1 MIPLVSIMLGT
12 KFSNFNELVC
22 HACFPLLFFQ
32 NNMETGCANICHKIC
47 TDLLFS
53 VCDSKRKDFF
63 FQACH
68 LCKWYRQRR
77 FEIWPAWTQSFKVSL
92 NFPFHLQKWSSLS
105 AVGKLLL
112 LQIFNRTWKQWVFS
126 QPRRNCILV
135 NICTTLSIRN
145 LFRFALINYLNY
157 LSSQFF
163 FWRKFVLFNSIIPW
177 LFCVF
182 LVFVNAASF
191 CFFHNIWTLLRPIP
205 VRALMPIYA
214 SSDESTEDGSFMSS
228 DQQRH
233 SDSSSVQTA
242 SSCPSGYLN
251 DVDQQYR
258 HPLLSLNTDNE
269 QASHAPRRQFLGFDD
284 SSLKDST
291 LNPGYNVYSPLSPT
305 ASEECTESNYH
316 HLTLCSQHFHMLSVV
331 LKIHSFAKM
340 LLRRIHT
347 GLPTAYIWSAGRW
360 WSWTKPLQNRTEG
373 KEWRY
378 ASME

>member
-1 MIPLVSIMLGT
+1 
-12 KFSNFNELVC
+12 
-22 HACFPLLFFQ
+22 
-32 NNMETGCANICHKIC
+32 
-47 TDLLFS
+47 
-53 VCDSKRKDFF
+53 
-63 FQACH
+63 
-68 LCKWYRQRR
+68 
-77 FEIWPAWTQSFKVSL
+77 
-92 NFPFHLQKWSSLS
+92 
-105 AVGKLLL
+105 
-112 LQIFNRTWKQWVFS
+112 
-126 QPRRNCILV
+126 
-135 NICTTLSIRN
+135 
-145 LFRFALINYLNY
+145 
-157 LSSQFF
+157 
-163 FWRKFVLFNSIIPW
+163 
-177 LFCVF
+177 
-182 LVFVNAASF
+182 
-191 CFFHNIWTLLRPIP
+191 
-205 VRALMPIYA
+205 MPIYA

-340 LLRRIHT
+340 LLLYDLQEDDEAELSLFRIERKEKN
-347 GLPTAYIWSAGRW
+347 GDMLPWNNY
-360 WSWTKPLQNRTEG
+360 TEVLLVPCALLMIITYTV
-373 KEWRY
+373 K
-378 ASME
+378 